1 MNFLLNSL
9 QSVFSSIGPFFIL
22 LGLLIFVHELGHF
35 LVAKFFNVRVEV
47 FSLGFGKK
55 IFQFVRG
62 ETTYC
67 ISLVPLGGYVKMYGD
82 DPTMNVP
89 EDQKNR
95 SFLHKPVGQRIA
107 IVLAGPLMNFFFAM
121 FLFFVIAQVGDS
133 LPGGQIGDVA
143 VDTQAYKDGFRSGD
157 TILAINDKPMKL
169 WSEIKNYIEDSPNQ
183 ALRFDIK
190 RGEETLHISAQPQL
204 VNNDVVLSSKGKVG
218 RIQGLT
224 IDAQSALIGIE
235 DPKSPAYEA
244 GLRTLDLVEKVN
256 GRDVLYMRDLQNVI
270 REELQKSRQL
280 KIETRSYATDKN
292 PPPRTIDLNIAESI
306 KADSPQLLADLGIEP
321 ANLYLLRVKKDSP
334 AQKAGLKQGDK
345 LIAIGGEP
353 LTAWQQVIDTVTK
366 FKVGQEPM
374 KLVVMRDNEK
384 HEIVVAPEMTEL
396 MNMQGQEEQRLTIGI
411 VPAYITTTPPPI
423 LYKADSVGQ
432 ALKIGW
438 LKSVE
443 WTELVVMSLVRLLQA
458 EVSAKNIGGVITI
471 GKFASQSFEV
481 GLSAF
486 LKMMAIISINLF
498 LLNLLPVPVLD
509 GGHLVFFTI
518 EALRGAPLSLRKME
532 IAQQVGMIILIS
544 LMAFALFNDI
554 SNLFRAPW

>member
-1 MNFLLNSL
+1 MNFLINSL
-9 QSVFSSIGPFFIL
+9 QSIFSSIGPFFIL

-89 EDQKNR
+89 EDLKNR

-133 LPGGQIGDVA
+133 LPGGQIGDIA
-143 VDTQAYKDGFRSGD
+143 TDTQAYKDGFRSGD
-157 TILAINDKPMKL
+157 TILSINDKPMKL
-169 WSEIKNYIEDSPNQ
+169 WSEIKNSIEDSPNQ
-183 ALRFDIK
+183 PLRFHVQRGTETVDI
-190 RGEETLHISAQPQL
+190 TAQPQL
-204 VNNDVVLSSKGKVG
+204 VTNDVVLSSKEKVG
-218 RIQGLT
+218 RIQGLA
-224 IDAQSALIGIE
+224 IEAQSSLIGVE
-235 DPKSPAYEA
+235 DPKSPAHEA
-244 GLRTLDLVEKVN
+244 GLRSLDLVEKIN
-256 GRDVLYMRDLQNVI
+256 GREVLYMRDLQTIVS
-270 REELQKSRQL
+270 EELQKSPQL
-280 KIETRSYATDKN
+280 KIEARSYTTDKN
-292 PPPRTIDLNIAESI
+292 PPPRTIDLTVPPSI
-306 KADSPQLLADLGIEP
+306 KANSPTVLADLGIEA
-321 ANLYLLRVKKDSP
+321 ANLYLLRVKNDSP

-345 LIAIGGEP
+345 LVEINGEP
-353 LTAWQQVIDTVTK
+353 LTLWQQVIDVVSK
-366 FKVGQEPM
+366 FKPGQEPM
-374 KLVVMRDNEK
+374 KIVVLRDNQK
-384 HEIVVAPEMTEL
+384 HDIIVAPEMTEL

-411 VPAYITTTPPPI
+411 VPAFINTTPPPI

-438 LKSVE
+438 LKSLE
-443 WTELVVMSLVRLLQA
+443 WTELVVMSLVRLVQA

>member
-9 QSVFSSIGPFFIL
+9 QSLFSSIGPFFIL

-67 ISLVPLGGYVKMYGD
+67 ISLIPLGGYVKMYGD
-82 DPTMNVP
+82 DPSMEVP
-89 EDQKNR
+89 EDQKSR

-107 IVLAGPLMNFFFAM
+107 IVLAGPLMNFFFAV

-133 LPGGQIGDVA
+133 VPGGQIGDIA
-143 VDTQAYKDGFRSGD
+143 ADTQAFNAGFRSGD
-157 TILAINDKPMKL
+157 TILAINDKPVKL
-169 WSEIKNYIEDSPNQ
+169 WSEIKNTIDDSAGQ
-183 ALRFDIK
+183 VLRFQIQ
-190 RGEETLHISAQPQL
+190 RGNEKLEITAQPEQ
-204 VNNDVVLSSKGKVG
+204 VANDVVLSSKPKVG

-224 IDAQSALIGIE
+224 IEAQSALIGIS
-235 DPKSPAYEA
+235 DPKSPAYA
-244 GLRTLDLVEKVN
+244 SGLRSLDLIEKIN
-256 GRDVLYMRDLQNVI
+256 GRDVLYMRDLQTVV
-270 REELQKSRQL
+270 REEMQKSPQL
-280 KIETRSYATDKN
+280 KIEVRSYTSDKN
-292 PPPRTIDLNIAESI
+292 QPQRTVDFNVATNI
-306 KADSPQLLADLGIEP
+306 KPTSPTLLKDLGIE
-321 ANLYLLRVKKDSP
+321 ASNLYLLRIKKDSP
-334 AQKAGLKQGDK
+334 AEKAGLKIGDK
-345 LIAIGGEP
+345 ILSLAGEP
-353 LTAWQQVIDTVTK
+353 VTVWQQVIDTVMK
-366 FKVGQEPM
+366 YKPGQEPM
-374 KLVVMRDNEK
+374 KMQVLRDDVK
-384 HEIVVAPEMTEL
+384 QDILVAPEMTEL

-411 VPAYITTTPPPI
+411 VPAYITTAPPPI
-423 LYKADSVGQ
+423 LYKADSFGQ
-432 ALKIGW
+432 AVQIGW
-438 LKSVE
+438 SKAVE
-443 WTELVVMSLVRLLQA
+443 WTELVVMSLVRLVQA

-481 GLSAF
+481 GLAAF

-518 EALRGAPLSLRKME
+518 EALRGAPVSLRKME

>member
-9 QSVFSSIGPFFIL
+9 QSLFSSIGPFFIL

-67 ISLVPLGGYVKMYGD
+67 ISLIPLGGYVKMYGD
-82 DPTMNVP
+82 DPSMEVP

-107 IVLAGPLMNFFFAM
+107 IVLAGPLMNFFFAV
-121 FLFFVIAQVGDS
+121 FLFFVIAQVGDTV
-133 LPGGQIGDVA
+133 PGGQIGDIA
-143 VDTQAYKDGFRSGD
+143 ADTQAYNAGFRSGD
-157 TILAINDKPMKL
+157 TILAINDKPVKL
-169 WSEIKNYIEDSPNQ
+169 WSEIKNTVDDSAGQ
-183 ALRFDIK
+183 VLRFQVQ
-190 RGEETLHISAQPQL
+190 RGNEKLEVSAQPEL
-204 VNNDVVLSSKGKVG
+204 VTNDVVLSSKPKVG

-224 IDAQSALIGIE
+224 IEAQSALIGIS
-235 DPKSPAYEA
+235 DPKSPAYVA
-244 GLRTLDLVEKVN
+244 GLRSLDMIEKIN
-256 GRDVLYMRDLQNVI
+256 GRDVLYMRDLQTVFS
-270 REELQKSRQL
+270 EEMKKSPQL
-280 KIETRSYATDKN
+280 KIDVRSYTSDKN
-292 PPPRTIDLNIAESI
+292 PPPRTVDFNIATNI
-306 KADSPQLLADLGIEP
+306 KPDSPTLLKDLGVE
-321 ANLYLLRVKKDSP
+321 ASNLYLLRIKKDSP
-334 AQKAGLKQGDK
+334 AEKAGLKIGDK
-345 LIAIGGEP
+345 ILTLAGEP
-353 LTAWQQVIDTVTK
+353 VTVWQQVIDTVSK
-366 FKVGQEPM
+366 YKPGQEPM
-374 KLVVMRDNEK
+374 KMQVVRDEVK
-384 HEIVVAPEMTEL
+384 QDILVAPEMTEL

-411 VPAYITTTPPPI
+411 VPAFITTSPPPI
-423 LYKADSVGQ
+423 LYKAESFGQ
-432 ALKIGW
+432 AVQIGW
-438 LKSVE
+438 LKAVE
-443 WTELVVMSLVRLLQA
+443 WTELVVMSLVRLVQA

-481 GLSAF
+481 GLAAF

-518 EALRGAPLSLRKME
+518 EALRGAPVSLRKME

>member
-67 ISLVPLGGYVKMYGD
+67 ISLIPLGGYVKMYGD
-82 DPTMNVP
+82 DPSMDVP

-107 IVLAGPLMNFFFAM
+107 IVLAGPLMNFFFAV

-133 LPGGQIGDVA
+133 LPGGQIGDIA
-143 VDTQAYKDGFRSGD
+143 VGTKAYEAGFRSGD
-157 TILAINDKPMKL
+157 TIEAINGKPVKL
-169 WSEIKNYIEDSPNQ
+169 WTDIKNTIEDGAGQ
-183 ALRFDIK
+183 VLRFQVQRGSEKVDI
-190 RGEETLHISAQPQL
+190 TTQPEL
-204 VNNDVVLSSKGKVG
+204 VDNDVVLSSKPKVG
-218 RIQGLT
+218 RIPGLT
-224 IDAQSALIGIE
+224 IDAQSALIGIP
-235 DPKSPAYEA
+235 DTKSPAYVA
-244 GLRTLDLVEKVN
+244 GLRSLDLIEKVN
-256 GRDVLYMRDLQNVI
+256 GREVLYMRDLQSI
-270 REELQKSRQL
+270 LSEELKKAPQL
-280 KIETRSYATDKN
+280 KFEVKSYTTDKN
-292 PPPRTIDLNIAESI
+292 PPARTVDFVASNI
-306 KADSPQLLADLGIEP
+306 KPDSPDLLKDLGIE
-321 ANLYLLRVKKDSP
+321 ASSLYLLRIKRDSP
-334 AQKAGLKQGDK
+334 ADKAGLKIGDK
-345 LIAIGGEP
+345 LLMIAGEP
-353 LTAWQQVIDTVTK
+353 VTAWQQVIDSVTK
-366 FKVGQEPM
+366 FKPGQEPI
-374 KLVVMRDNEK
+374 KLEVLRDNAK
-384 HEIVVAPEMTEL
+384 QDILVAPEMTEL

-411 VPAYITTTPPPI
+411 VPGYITTTPPPI
-423 LYKADSVGQ
+423 LYKAESFGQ
-432 ALKIGW
+432 AVRIGW
-438 LKSVE
+438 VKAVE
-443 WTELVVMSLVRLLQA
+443 WTELVVMSLVRLIQA
-458 EVSAKNIGGVITI
+458 EVSTKNIGGVITI

-481 GLSAF
+481 GLAAF

-518 EALRGAPLSLRKME
+518 EALRGAPVSLRKME